1 MKYSMRTLAVPA
13 LFFSMT
19 ATVLAASPA
28 APGAKVMIVEP
39 ADGATV
45 TNPITVKFGVEKMEI
60 VPAGTDKPHS
70 GHHHLLIDATDM
82 PAAGMP
88 IAKDDRHQHFG
99 KGQTETSITL
109 PPGKHT
115 LQLVLGDKDHVPHE
129 PMVASQKITI
139 TVK

>member
-1 MKYSMRTLAVPA
+1 MKYSIRTLAGPA
-13 LFFSMT
+13 LFLSMT
-19 ATVLAASPA
+19 ATALAASPA
-28 APGAKVMIVEP
+28 APGAKVMIIEP

-45 TNPITVKFGVEKMEI
+45 TSPVTVKFGAEKMEI

-70 GHHHLLIDATDM
+70 GHHHLLIDAMNM

-88 IAKDDRHQHFG
+88 IAKDDHHQHFG
-99 KGQTETSITL
+99 KGQTETSIML

-129 PMVASQKITI
+129 PMVASQKITV